1 MKKTTKARK
10 KEQIITKKAITH
22 SIIPEKHRSAR
33 RLRETQKKTITKNMT
48 FAEILEKY
56 PESANILFESGL
68 HCIGCG
74 MAMYETLEQGCLS
87 HGMNK
92 KQIDDLIK
100 KINKE
105 KEK

>member
-1 MKKTTKARK
+1 MKTKTTTN
-10 KEQIITKKAITH
+10 TKK
-22 SIIPEKHRSAR
+22 
-33 RLRETQKKTITKNMT
+33 QKAVSKNMT
-48 FAEILEKY
+48 FAETLQNH
-56 PESANILFESGL
+56 PESANILFEGGL

-74 MAMYETLEQGCLS
+74 MAMYETIEQGCLA

-105 KEK
+105 VSAQ